1 MLALLAGVLSVL
13 WLASMSVGMA
23 VGGCGEDG
31 EWSPARYERACEGT
45 FSSVNLAALGAGATL
60 LLLLLGGLWAWRRR
74 DALALSLAGA
84 AGVAYAVVLTFFAL

>member
-1 MLALLAGVLSVL
+1 MLALLAGMLSVL
-13 WLASMSVGMA
+13 WLAFMSVGMA

-45 FSSVNLAALGAGATL
+45 FSYVTLAALGAGARL
-60 LLLLLGGLWAWRRR
+60 LLLLVGGLWAWWLR

-84 AGVAYAVVLTFFAL
+84 AGVSYAVVLTLVAL